1 MFLSFL
7 AFSFLFWVASRT
19 LCFWQFVVVV
29 VALGFFDLLSSIVLL
44 ALVICVFSLLWYLFT
59 YTLCPLC
66 SLTKLNVS
74 QLKALQ
80 PKKNHPI
87 QWSCFQASDPYSGN
101 ILLTA
106 SKMDLSLLCGF
117 WYILCNV
124 HALRRFL
131 ILSGICK
138 ELVQV
143 FGVYLLKDA
152 KISALLEKATYLE
165 GFSKLMFFKILRN
178 FQPKV
183 SHFILKWITVN

>member
-7 AFSFLFWVASRT
+7 AFSFSFSGSIQNFMLLTVCCCCCSTRFFWLTLLHCFACSGH
-19 LCFWQFVVVV
+19 LCF
-29 VALGFFDLLSSIVLL
+29 LP
-44 ALVICVFSLLWYLFT
+44 ALVFIYLH
-59 YTLCPLC
+59 TLCPLC

-74 QLKALQ
+74 PLKALQ
-80 PKKNHPI
+80 PKENHPI

-101 ILLTA
+101 ILMTV

-117 WYILCNV
+117 WYILCNA
-124 HALRRFL
+124 HALRTFL
-131 ILSGICK
+131 ILLGICK
-138 ELVQV
+138 EMVQV
-143 FGVYLLKDA
+143 FCVIKDA